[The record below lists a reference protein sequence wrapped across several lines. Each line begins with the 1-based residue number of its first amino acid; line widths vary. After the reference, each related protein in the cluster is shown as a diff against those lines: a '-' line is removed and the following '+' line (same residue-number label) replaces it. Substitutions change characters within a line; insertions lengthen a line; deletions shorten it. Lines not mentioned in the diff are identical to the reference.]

1 MVATSEHPPK
11 LLRQWARDA
20 AHSRP
25 PQAGGAARQDSWVA
39 NALLMVVLLELFL
52 LGSGRLLQVGPVTV
66 RMLLYVVAVIYAIA
80 YLANRGRA
88 DREIL
93 GLGLAFLVLH
103 LFSALV
109 GIVNGARLDW
119 LAEDLKPL
127 SFFPTLFFFAVAIR
141 DSDQIQ
147 RVSTLVKF
155 AGAFLAVG
163 YLVLLVVIFGG
174 LIPFDILYL
183 AFSRTGEFFFRG
195 ESAFVYKGFLYL
207 GVGFFF
213 LILDPRRSRKLLA
226 LLVLAALVL
235 TFTRGLLLATVVVS
249 LAGVMIVQ
257 RKQYTVFLSPLLVT
271 AGFAAIL
278 PWFAAGRLGTTGGD
292 ALRLFDLRY
301 VLDHVTWWSVLIG
314 HGFGTGV
321 GDRLRIEATYLEL
334 LHKQGVL
341 GLAFWGAIFAFTV
354 RDLLRAMRNGHEA
367 AALPFFLA
375 SLFVMIESATNP
387 FLTNPIGMSMVL
399 VSLVS
404 LRVLARAPS
413 PAASALL
420 QILPPRWST
429 PSPARQRLAAG

>member
-1 MVATSEHPPK
+1 MLPVRSVSRVP
-11 LLRQWARDA
+11 WA
-20 AHSRP
+20 
-25 PQAGGAARQDSWVA
+25 V
-39 NALLMVVLLELFL
+39 NALLVVVLLELFL
-52 LGSGRLLQVGPVTV
+52 LGSGRLLEVGPLTV
-66 RMLLYVVAVIYAIA
+66 RMLLYAVAVVYAAA
-80 YLANRGRA
+80 YLAKRGTA

-127 SFFPTLFFFAVAIR
+127 SFFPTLFFFAIAIR
-141 DSDQIQ
+141 DPDQI
-147 RVSTLVKF
+147 RTVSTVVKF
-155 AGAFLAVG
+155 AGVVLALA
-163 YLVLLVVIFGG
+163 YLVLLVVILGG

-226 LLVLAALVL
+226 LIVLAALVL
-235 TFTRGLLLATVVVS
+235 TFTRGLLLATLVVS
-249 LAGVMIVQ
+249 LAGIMIVQ
-257 RKQYTVFLSPLLVT
+257 RKRHTAFISPLLVL
-271 AGFAAIL
+271 AGFAAIW
-278 PWFAAGRLGTTGGD
+278 PWFAGARAGKTEGD
-292 ALRLFDLRY
+292 ALRLFDLQY

-341 GLAFWGAIFAFTV
+341 GLAFWGAIFCFTL

-399 VSLVS
+399 VSLVA
-404 LRVLARAPS
+404 LRVLAKPPS
-413 PAASALL
+413 PASPIPLRTRS
-420 QILPPRWST
+420 PSGST
-429 PSPARQRLAAG
+429 PALRGRRWEAG